1 MKRSLALLAVVLLSG
16 ACKTAGPRTAPT
28 SGPGVDPLRRYVGD
42 VRVLRYRADQK
53 QITATAKQRL
63 SGECDMVVRVRSAAF
78 QKKGAAFALDTVGR
92 PSVAGREVRCRGLQ
106 PTVQLLVADV
116 SAGSNDLAGRVDAV
130 LQTPEAYLRS
140 KGVAFDRAESGAPHE
155 VASPDVL
162 APPVE
167 AGLGRKVTAW
177 PKVLLSVNPLFHDP
191 SGRVRQESEVEF
203 DAVVG
208 TDGRVHDPR
217 LKTALSAAHQE
228 VVLGA
233 LSRWRYE
240 PAHTA
245 TAPVAARVSS
255 RLAFRIY

>member
-28 SGPGVDPLRRYVGD
+28 TGPGVDPLKRYVGD

-53 QITATAKQRL
+53 QITATTKGL
-63 SGECDMVVRVRSAAF
+63 TGECDMVVRVRSAAF
-78 QKKGAAFALDTVGR
+78 QKRGAAFALDTIGR
-92 PSVAGREVRCRGLQ
+92 PSVAGREPRCKGVQ
-106 PTVQLLVADV
+106 PTVQLVVADV
-116 SAGSNDLAGRVDAV
+116 TAGSSDLAGRVDAV
-130 LQTPEAYLRS
+130 LQTPDAYLRA
-140 KGVAFDRAESGAPHE
+140 KGVPFDRAESGAPKE

-162 APPVE
+162 APAAE

-177 PKVLLSVNPLFHDP
+177 PKVLLSVSPFAHDP
-191 SGRVRQESEVEF
+191 SGRLRQESEVEF

-217 LKTALSAAHQE
+217 LKTTLSAAHQDL
-228 VVLGA
+228 VLGA

-255 RLAFRIY
+255 RLALRIY